1 MCSTRFHG
9 WDERRKRYVRR
20 RDNAWRINPTRTS
33 MYKTCVCG
41 GSIKTLFPEKNPFP
55 ILYYGLCTRY
65 LVHMYM
71 LYVQYT
77 STRIYMYEYPCIYLC
92 SIGGAKK
99 NASTTSTSIYLVH
112 TKCTINSGNA
122 VKRLTKSCLSY
133 VTRKC
138 FVRASCNPP
147 CSGKGCT
154 SRHKPHTRTQR
165 RRAVQNLSVVLLL
178 LLLL

>member
-1 MCSTRFHG
+1 MDGTKDENATYADVTMLGVLILAVQVCTKRVSVAAALKRFFPKKIRFRFYTTVCVPG
-9 WDERRKRYVRR
+9 TWY
-20 RDNAWRINPTRTS
+20 IC
-33 MYKTCVCG
+33 TCY
-41 GSIKTLFPEKNPFP
+41 T
-55 ILYYGLCTRY
+55 
-65 LVHMYM
+65 
-71 LYVQYT
+71 YT